1 MSKEYVQ
8 EITDSENLTEVIVFY
23 KYKYK
28 VDVDKDEVDGH
39 LAIGLAYEYISIPD
53 EEQLQIATYALE
65 LLQDEIDRIKERLN
79 EKDLLKENE
88 MG

>member
-8 EITDSENLTEVIVFY
+8 EITNSENLTEVIVF
-23 KYKYK
+23 YKYK

-79 EKDLLKENE
+79 DKDLLKENE
-88 MG
+88 MA

>member
-8 EITDSENLTEVIVFY
+8 EITNSENLTEVIVF
-23 KYKYK
+23 YKYK

-39 LAIGLAYEYISIPD
+39 LVIGLAYEYISIPD